1 MLVCSCSEQI
11 INRQDMQENTQEN
24 GLLSGPFI
32 VCEPDKSLFTHMFY
46 AVINCVQSSQKI
58 Y

>member
-1 MLVCSCSEQI
+1 
-11 INRQDMQENTQEN
+11 MQENTQEN
-24 GLLSGPFI
+24 GLLSGPYK

-46 AVINCVQSSQKI
+46 AVINCVKCVESSQKI